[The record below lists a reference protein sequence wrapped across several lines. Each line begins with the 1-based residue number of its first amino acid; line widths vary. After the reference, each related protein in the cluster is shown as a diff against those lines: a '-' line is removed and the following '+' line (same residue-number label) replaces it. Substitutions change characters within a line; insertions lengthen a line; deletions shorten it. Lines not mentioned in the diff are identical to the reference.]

1 MNDKIPTGS
10 PLREAL
16 DRVNAMAGKLYPVGP
31 ETFAKIRTQ
40 EFRELQAAQEKPAP
54 APVTRSVQE
63 ISKNVDDTKALI
75 EATKAKLAEY
85 ESDLKRELEELAR
98 ACDKIDERTAEL
110 RKQYLPSPLPAMLVP
125 EGTVLEGVDL
135 RPSAVVFKAQRA
147 SITMAV
153 MDAVRA
159 GLPPTPPCHPTAL
172 WTWQVQEDGTYPR
185 LRCPECGTMAESQPK
200 ETFNAQP
207 DPVLDAVA
215 DVMRGQRPS

>member
-110 RKQYLPSPLPAMLVP
+110 RKQYLPPPPVKIGRNAKVAPALDP
-125 EGTVLEGVDL
+125 
-135 RPSAVVFKAQRA
+135 
-147 SITMAV
+147 
-153 MDAVRA
+153 
-159 GLPPTPPCHPTAL
+159 PPCHPEAL
-172 WTWQVQEDGTYPR
+172 WVWSDKDAHPPV
-185 LRCPECGTMAESQPK
+185 LVCSSCGTPRDPQPGRN
-200 ETFNAQP
+200 ENAKS
-207 DPVLDAVA
+207 DLFFDAVTGVV
-215 DVMRGQRPS
+215 DSLKSG